1 MTQASYIRMT
11 EATRRVLAR
20 LPGGERLLRLPTF
33 ICAAVYLLTL
43 LILMLTRDIRLLR
56 ALIVPA
62 ACFILCTVLRP
73 LIGRQRPYDRF
84 CAQPVGSYK
93 PGKGKSMPS
102 RHTASAAAIAMAVAY
117 VYPSAVMILLMTLL
131 CMLIASLR
139 VLCGQ
144 HYPSD
149 VAAALALSLI
159 VSLIG
164 YVLI

>member
-1 MTQASYIRMT
+1 
-11 EATRRVLAR
+11 
-20 LPGGERLLRLPTF
+20 
-33 ICAAVYLLTL
+33 
-43 LILMLTRDIRLLR
+43 ML
-56 ALIVPA
+56 
-62 ACFILCTVLRP
+62 
-73 LIGRQRPYDRF
+73 
-84 CAQPVGSYK
+84 S
-93 PGKGKSMPS
+93 
-102 RHTASAAAIAMAVAY
+102 ASAAAIAMAVAY